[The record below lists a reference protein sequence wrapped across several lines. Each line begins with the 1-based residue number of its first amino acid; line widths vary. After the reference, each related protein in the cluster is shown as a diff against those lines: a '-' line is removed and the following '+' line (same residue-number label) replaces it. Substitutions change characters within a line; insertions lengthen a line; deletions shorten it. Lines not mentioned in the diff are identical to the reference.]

1 MRKMNQKTEINDINK
16 NAAKSEFKI
25 PIFLASDNNY
35 SPFVATTILSIVKN
49 TSSFI
54 AFYIL
59 DGGILKS
66 NKKKILSL
74 QKKHKNFSVEFINM
88 KRFELNKF
96 PEIKHYTTNAFSRY
110 FIPELK
116 PDLGK
121 VLYLDVDIIVTGDIA
136 ELYNQDLGEYYLGAI
151 LEDYCP
157 FNYTYLKKICP
168 GYKGGCN
175 YFNSGVLVMD
185 LDGFRRHNIAQK
197 LVETTTRLNDLLN
210 CPDQDV
216 LNLIFENN
224 FKKIDYKFNF
234 FSGHEKY
241 VDESGKKELLEA
253 RENHLILHFTGG
265 KPWLDKSVE
274 MSYKFWDIVKETPF
288 YDGKNLSFS
297 KSFKERFKFIS
308 YKKIKKNKL
317 FIKLYIRYIFL
328 LLGN

>member
-1 MRKMNQKTEINDINK
+1 MYQEIKTNNINK
-16 NAAKSEFKI
+16 NTVKSELKI

-59 DGGILKS
+59 DGGIIKS

-74 QKKHKNFSVEFINM
+74 EEKYKNFSVEFINM
-88 KRFELNKF
+88 KQFELNKF

-110 FIPELK
+110 FIPDLK
-116 PDLGK
+116 PDLNK

-157 FNYTYLKKICP
+157 YNYTYLKKICP
-168 GYKGGCN
+168 NYKGGCN
-175 YFNSGVLVMD
+175 YFNSGVLVMN
-185 LDGFRRHNIAQK
+185 LDEFRKNNITQK
-197 LVETTTRLNDLLN
+197 LVETTIRLNDLLN

-224 FKKIDYKFNF
+224 FKIVDYKFNF

-241 VDESGKKELLEA
+241 VIESGKKELLEA

-265 KPWLDKSVE
+265 KPWQDKSVE
-274 MSYKFWDIVKETPF
+274 MSNKFWDVLKETPF

-297 KSFKERFKFIS
+297 KSFKERFNFIS
-308 YKKIKKNKL
+308 LKKINKIKI
-317 FIKLYIRYIFL
+317 FIKLNIRYL
-328 LLGN
+328 LLLISN